1 MEFGLISLIIIVIV
15 KQYRPE
21 FVLYVSLAAGVLILV
36 MIMDKIGAIID
47 LLTTLSNKT
56 AINNEFLILLIKIT
70 GIAFLTEFTVSICKD
85 TGETAIANK
94 VDLGGKVLIISMSI
108 PIIASLLETILKLL
122 PWKGIKQMKKI
133 FIMTIS
139 FLIFIPSICTATE
152 TTSQDVLQSQ
162 QEELNISSFIKE
174 AQKYTQNTFKDI
186 DVNELFTSA
195 ITGKID
201 NDTIIKSIVSLVG
214 KEVLNCATVLG
225 SILVIIIIHSIL
237 KSISE
242 GLENKNV
249 AQITYYV
256 QYILIVTLIM
266 ANFSDILQMVKTSI
280 QNLVGFMNSLVPLLI
295 TLMLTT
301 GNFASAGILEPI
313 ILFIITFIGNFITTI
328 LLPFVLISTAL
339 AIISKVSS
347 RIQVDKL
354 SKFFNSTVVWTLGV
368 VLTLFVGIISVEG
381 SLSSTVDGI
390 TAKTTKA
397 AVSNFI
403 PVVGKILGDAVDTVM
418 GCSNILKNAVGIVGV
433 VVVIA
438 ICVGPIIKLAILM
451 GLYYL
456 AGAVCQPIAD
466 EKIVK
471 LLEEMGNTFK
481 MLLAIM
487 CSVSVMLIIGT
498 TLVLKITNSGLM
510 YR

>member
-1 MEFGLISLIIIVIV
+1 
-15 KQYRPE
+15 
-21 FVLYVSLAAGVLILV
+21 
-36 MIMDKIGAIID
+36 
-47 LLTTLSNKT
+47 
-56 AINNEFLILLIKIT
+56 
-70 GIAFLTEFTVSICKD
+70 
-85 TGETAIANK
+85 
-94 VDLGGKVLIISMSI
+94 
-108 PIIASLLETILKLL
+108 
-122 PWKGIKQMKKI
+122 MKKI
-133 FIMTIS
+133 FIMTIL

-381 SLSSTVDGI
+381 RRIPYKPDVEITRRATGTSDASYREYFMITLSI
-390 TAKTTKA
+390 
-397 AVSNFI
+397 
-403 PVVGKILGDAVDTVM
+403 IL
-418 GCSNILKNAVGIVGV
+418 
-433 VVVIA
+433 
-438 ICVGPIIKLAILM
+438 
-451 GLYYL
+451 
-456 AGAVCQPIAD
+456 
-466 EKIVK
+466 
-471 LLEEMGNTFK
+471 F
-481 MLLAIM
+481 
-487 CSVSVMLIIGT
+487 
-498 TLVLKITNSGLM
+498 LVLVLFIEYSSLRKYKKIFREL
-510 YR
+510 RKKRDKDE

>member
-133 FIMTIS
+133 FIMTIL

-456 AGAVCQPIAD
+456 AEAVCQPIAD